1 MSPASP
7 VTLPLDDYRYNDF
20 IAGMPTAIEL
30 LLKQGKPFPS
40 LEGEV
45 FVALQL
51 AANRTLDPW
60 ARFLRRQEQL
70 TPNQYNVLRILRGAH
85 PDGLTCGQIAERM
98 ITRDPDVTR
107 LTDRLVREGLAQRA
121 RNEADRRVVEVR
133 IAPAGLAVLTRLD
146 EPVRE
151 MARALLGPLGRE
163 RLRTLRDLLGTLI
176 TDMGT
181 IMLEDVA
188 AVGPDQ

>member
-1 MSPASP
+1 MQ
-7 VTLPLDDYRYNDF
+7 
-20 IAGMPTAIEL
+20 TAIQQ

-51 AANRTLDPW
+51 AANRALDPW
-60 ARFLRRQEQL
+60 ARFLRREEQL

-107 LTDRLVREGLAQRA
+107 LTDRLVRDGLAQRA

-133 IAPAGLAVLTRLD
+133 IAPAGLAVLARLD
-146 EPVRE
+146 EPARE
-151 MARALLGPLGRE
+151 MAKALLGPVGRE
-163 RLRTLRDLLGTLI
+163 RLRTLRDLLGTVI

-181 IMLEDVA
+181 VMPEDVA
-188 AVGPDQ
+188 AVGPDR

>member
-20 IAGMPTAIEL
+20 IAGMPTAIQQ

-60 ARFLRRQEQL
+60 ARFLRRQERSRPISI
-70 TPNQYNVLRILRGAH
+70 TSSASCGGPSTF
-85 PDGLTCGQIAERM
+85 TCGQLPTHA
-98 ITRDPDVTR
+98 RD
-107 LTDRLVREGLAQRA
+107 
-121 RNEADRRVVEVR
+121 
-133 IAPAGLAVLTRLD
+133 
-146 EPVRE
+146 
-151 MARALLGPLGRE
+151 
-163 RLRTLRDLLGTLI
+163 RT
-176 TDMGT
+176 
-181 IMLEDVA
+181 
-188 AVGPDQ
+188 

>member
-1 MSPASP
+1 
-7 VTLPLDDYRYNDF
+7 
-20 IAGMPTAIEL
+20 MPTAIQQ

-60 ARFLRRQEQL
+60 ARFLRRQERL

-85 PDGLTCGQIAERM
+85 PAGLTCGQIAERM

-107 LTDRLVREGLAQRA
+107 LTDRLVRDGLAQRA

-133 IAPAGLAVLTRLD
+133 IAPAGLAVLARLD

-151 MARALLGPLGRE
+151 MATALLGPLGRD
-163 RLRTLRDLLGTLI
+163 RLRALRDLLGTLV
-176 TDMGT
+176 TDMDPVT
-181 IMLEDVA
+181 SSPAA
-188 AVGPDQ
+188 AVGRDQ